1 MGLFGNRKKLAEQ
14 ASQICEL
21 KEQIAKISNETLM
34 LSGATSSQF
43 SELFG
48 LLDSHSGV
56 AVTPIT
62 SKCSAAVYACM
73 RLIAGAVSLLPLP
86 VYERT
91 AEGRAKADHEY
102 WWLLNEQPF
111 PTLTAASFWDWII
124 CNVLLRGD
132 GLAEIKRNPVTGKIT
147 GFLPLPREC
156 VIIERRGDQLVY
168 LVNDGIRKYG
178 LYQDDVLHFPGFGFN
193 GVQGESVIA
202 HAARQAIGT
211 GLAADQ
217 FSGSYFARGATPSVV
232 IQYPQGVAPTKEQ
245 LTLLAEQ
252 FDEKYSGNSNHH
264 RPMLLTNGG
273 QLQPVSI
280 SAEDSQLLETRKFQV
295 IDIARAFGVPPHM
308 IGETSAST
316 SWGSGI
322 EQMSIAFAR
331 YTLGPYLIRIEQELN
346 RKLWPRS
353 AKYFI
358 EFNREG
364 LLAGDSKS
372 ESEYFGKALGGP
384 GSQGWMTIN
393 EVRRIKNLPPI
404 PDGDK
409 IIQAGAMPATGA
421 K

>member
-1 MGLFGNRKKLAEQ
+1 MALFGNSKKLAEQ
-14 ASQICEL
+14 ANQISQL
-21 KEQIAKISNETLM
+21 QNTISEIRNETLM

-48 LLDSHSGV
+48 LLDSHAGV
-56 AVTPIT
+56 VVSPES
-62 SKCSAAVYACM
+62 SKRSAAVYACM

-91 AEGRAKADHEY
+91 ATGREKVDHEF

-111 PTLTAASFWDWII
+111 PTLTSAAFWDWMISNI
-124 CNVLLRGD
+124 LLRGD
-132 GLAEIKRNPVTGKIT
+132 GLAQIKRHPVSGKVT

-156 VIIERRGDQLVY
+156 VVIERRGDQLIY
-168 LVNDGIRKYG
+168 LVNDGLKKYG

-193 GVQGESVIA
+193 GICGESVIA
-202 HAARQAIGT
+202 HAARHAIGT

-217 FSGSYFARGATPSVV
+217 FSGSFFARGATPSVV
-232 IQYPQGVAPTKEQ
+232 IQYPAGASPTKEQ
-245 LTLLAEQ
+245 LHLLAEQ
-252 FDEKYSGNSNHH
+252 FDEKYSGNGNHH
-264 RPMLLTNGG
+264 RPLLLTNGG
-273 QLQPVSI
+273 ELQPVSM

-384 GSQGWMTIN
+384 GSQGWMTVN

-404 PDGDK
+404 DDGDK
-409 IIQAGAMPATGA
+409 IIQAGAIPAQGA

>member
-1 MGLFGNRKKLAEQ
+1 MGLFGNSKKLAEQ
-14 ASQICEL
+14 AKQISEL
-21 KEQIAKISNETLM
+21 QDQIKQISNDTLM
-34 LSGATSSQF
+34 LSGATSTQF

-48 LLDSHSGV
+48 LLDSHAGV
-56 AVTPIT
+56 TVTPAS
-62 SKCSAAVYACM
+62 SKRSAAVYACM

-91 AEGRAKADHEY
+91 TEGRQKVDHDV

-111 PTLTAASFWDWII
+111 PTLTSAAFWDWII
-124 CNVLLRGD
+124 SNILLRGD
-132 GLAEIKRNPVTGKIT
+132 GLAEIKRHPVTGKIT

-156 VIIERRGDQLVY
+156 VVIERRGDQLIY
-168 LVNDGIRKYG
+168 LVNDGVKKYG

-193 GVQGESVIA
+193 GVQGESVIS
-202 HAARQAIGT
+202 HAARHAIGT
-211 GLAADQ
+211 GLAAEQ
-217 FSGSYFARGATPSVV
+217 FSGSFFARGANPSIV
-232 IQYPQGVAPTKEQ
+232 IEYPQGVAPNQEQ
-245 LTLLAEQ
+245 QNALRDQ
-252 FDEKYSGNSNHH
+252 FDERYSGNSNHH

-273 QLQPVSI
+273 NLKAVSL

-384 GSQGWMTIN
+384 GSQGWMTVN

-404 PDGDK
+404 ADGDT
-409 IIQAGAMPATGA
+409 IIQAGTQPATGA